1 MKPKA
6 SADTKHFDLMPVNA
20 SKWLLDK
27 SLKQLG
33 ENVIGNLKPVLRTEM
48 NSEHAVIR
56 KRYLTAAISLFIYL
70 NVLLVIRTRN

>member
-20 SKWLLDK
+20 LKWLLDK

-48 NSEHAVIR
+48 NSEHAVI
-56 KRYLTAAISLFIYL
+56 
-70 NVLLVIRTRN
+70 